1 MTALPPKTNP
11 LRCLTGALIA
21 GTLGM
26 LLYRLTGAIAY
37 VFATHAVSYH
47 NQLVYSL
54 AVAVRTLVVGLCTLA
69 TGVFGIIAV
78 GLVALTLQLLWER
91 WVQGEQA

>member
-1 MTALPPKTNP
+1 MTLLTSKTDP

-21 GTLGM
+21 GTLGI

-37 VFATHAVSYH
+37 LLATHAVSPH

-69 TGVFGIIAV
+69 TGVFSIIAL

-91 WVQGEQA
+91 WIQREQA

>member
-1 MTALPPKTNP
+1 MTLLPSKTNP
-11 LRCLTGALIA
+11 LHCLTGALIA
-21 GTLGM
+21 GTLGL

-37 VFATHAVSYH
+37 LFASHAVSTH

-69 TGVFGIIAV
+69 TGVFSIIAL

-91 WVQGEQA
+91 WVQREQA